1 VPGRALWSKVALG
14 RRQHGWKGSPLLF
27 LFVTVFVDMIGY
39 GIVIPLLPFY
49 AQQHVPGAVVI
60 GLLGSLY
67 AAMQFFGGPFLGG
80 LSDRAGRRPVL
91 LVCLLGTSLAYLL
104 LGLANTLLVLV
115 AAVALAGAAAGTLAT
130 AQAYIADS
138 TSPEDRARGLGLI
151 GAAFGLGLITG
162 PVLGGLL
169 SLFSLS
175 APAFAAS
182 ALALGNVAFG
192 FFVLPES
199 LPVLRRTATPILR
212 LNPISQLRSVLR
224 ISGIRTMLLVVFLL
238 NLSFAG
244 LLTNFPLFSN
254 VRFGWDATANAFFF
268 AFVGVCAVLTQ
279 GVLLGR
285 LQPRFGEKRLLL
297 GGLALMAFTLAL
309 IAVVPSGPLLYPVV
323 GILAVGTGLAI
334 PALTA
339 LISRRVSEREQG
351 KVMGGQ
357 QAILSLTLISAPLIS
372 GLAFDHL
379 GVPAPYWIGSL
390 LAALALL
397 VAAATLLPELR
408 TILLGRNT
416 AKPFF
421 SRRNAV
427 RKPRKPGG

>member
-1 VPGRALWSKVALG
+1 MA
-14 RRQHGWKGSPLLF
+14 F
-27 LFVTVFVDMIGY
+27 LFITVFVDMMGY

-49 AQQHVPGAVVI
+49 AQQFAPGAVLI

-80 LSDRAGRRPVL
+80 LSDRSGRRPVL
-91 LVCLLGTSLAYLL
+91 LLCLFGSSFAYLL
-104 LGLANTLLVLV
+104 LAVSDTLLLLV
-115 AAVALAGAAAGTLAT
+115 VAVALAGVAGGTLAT

-151 GAAFGLGLITG
+151 GAAFGLGLIAG

-169 SLFSLS
+169 SIFSLS

-182 ALALGNVAFG
+182 VLALGNVAFG

-199 LPVLRRTATPILR
+199 LPVVRRTSTPILY
-212 LNPISQLRSVLR
+212 LNPISQLGGVLR
-224 ISGIRTMLLVVFLL
+224 MGGIRTLLLAVFLV

-297 GGLALMAFTLAL
+297 GGLALMALDLGLVAL
-309 IAVVPSGPLLYPVV
+309 VPYGPLLYPVV
-323 GILAVGTGLAI
+323 GMLALGTGLAI

-339 LISRRVSEREQG
+339 LISHRVSGREQG

-357 QAILSLTLISAPLIS
+357 QAILSLTLILGPVIS

-379 GVPAPYWIGSL
+379 GVPSPYWIGSL
-390 LAALALL
+390 LTALALL
-397 VAAATLLPELR
+397 VAAANLSPKLR
-408 TILLGRNT
+408 TTILGWRT
-416 AKPFF
+416 AKWTFYGW
-421 SRRNAV
+421 SS
-427 RKPRKPGG
+427 

>member
-1 VPGRALWSKVALG
+1 MLDRTLQGTLVAGKLL
-14 RRQHGWKGSPLLF
+14 RGSPLLF

-49 AQQHVPGAVVI
+49 VQQQASGAALV

-67 AAMQFFGGPFLGG
+67 AAMQFVGGPFLGG
-80 LSDRAGRRPVL
+80 LSDRVGRRPVL
-91 LVCLLGTSLAYLL
+91 LLCLFGTSFAYLL
-104 LGLANTLLVLV
+104 LGLADTLLLLV
-115 AAVALAGAAAGTLAT
+115 AAVVLAGGAAGTLAT

-138 TSPEDRARGLGLI
+138 TLAGDRARGLGLI
-151 GAAFGLGLITG
+151 GAAFGLGLIAG

-169 SLFSLS
+169 SLYSLG

-182 ALALGNVAFG
+182 ALALCNVAFG

-199 LPVLRRTATPILR
+199 LPLTRRTSTPILE
-212 LNPISQLRSVLR
+212 LNPVSQLAGVLGVG
-224 ISGIRTMLLVVFLL
+224 SIRALLLAVFLL

-254 VRFGWDATANAFFF
+254 ARFGWDATANAFFF

-297 GGLALMAFTLAL
+297 GGLALMAVNLGLMAL
-309 IAVVPSGPLLYPVV
+309 VPLGSLLYPVV
-323 GILAVGTGLAI
+323 GVLAVGTGLAI
-334 PALTA
+334 PSLTA
-339 LISRRVSEREQG
+339 LISHRVSEREQG

-357 QAILSLTLISAPLIS
+357 QAILSLTLILGPTIS
-372 GLAFDHL
+372 GLTFDRL
-379 GVPAPYWIGSL
+379 GAPAPYWVGSL

-397 VAAATLLPELR
+397 AAAAALVPRGVHERYTSR
-408 TILLGRNT
+408 T
-416 AKPFF
+416 
-421 SRRNAV
+421 
-427 RKPRKPGG
+427 PREPGA

>member
-1 VPGRALWSKVALG
+1 VLE
-14 RRQHGWKGSPLLF
+14 RRTRRRSPLLF

-49 AQQHVPGAVVI
+49 VRQYASGAVLI

-67 AAMQFFGGPFLGG
+67 AAMQFVGGPFLGG

-91 LVCLLGTSLAYLL
+91 LLCLSGASLAYLL
-104 LGLANTLLVLV
+104 LGLADTLLLLV
-115 AAVALAGAAAGTLAT
+115 TAVALAGGAGGTQAT

-138 TSPEDRARGLGLI
+138 TAPEDRARGLGLI
-151 GAAFGLGLITG
+151 GAAFGLGLIAG

-169 SLFSLS
+169 SLFSLG

-182 ALALGNVAFG
+182 ALALSNVVFG
-192 FFVLPES
+192 LFVLPES
-199 LPVLRRTATPILR
+199 LPAEHRASTPILR
-212 LNPISQLRSVLR
+212 LNPVSQLGGVLKM
-224 ISGIRTMLLVVFLL
+224 GDIRALLLAVFLL

-254 VRFGWDATANAFFF
+254 VRFGWDATGNAFFF

-285 LQPRFGEKRLLL
+285 LQPLFGEGQLLL
-297 GGLALMAFTLAL
+297 GGLSLMALNLGL
-309 IAVVPSGPLLYPVV
+309 IALVPSGWMLYPVV
-323 GILAVGTGLAI
+323 GVLAVGTGLAI
-334 PALTA
+334 PSLTA
-339 LISRRVSEREQG
+339 LISRRVSGQEQG

-357 QAILSLTLISAPLIS
+357 QAILSLTLILGPVIA

-379 GVPAPYWIGSL
+379 GGPAPYWIGGF

-397 VAAATLLPELR
+397 VAAATLLPKRRKNL
-408 TILLGRNT
+408 TGRRVAGKIFPEQNT
-416 AKPFF
+416 
-421 SRRNAV
+421 V
-427 RKPRKPGG
+427 RKAREPRA

>member
-1 VPGRALWSKVALG
+1 MRRAS
-14 RRQHGWKGSPLLF
+14 RGSSLVF
-27 LFVTVFVDMIGY
+27 LFVTVFLDMTGY

-49 AQQHVPGAVVI
+49 VQQYAPGAVLI

-91 LVCLLGTSLAYLL
+91 LLCLFGTSLAYLL
-104 LGLANTLLVLV
+104 LGLADSLLLLIT
-115 AAVALAGAAAGTLAT
+115 AVVLAGGASGTLAA

-138 TSPEDRARGLGLI
+138 TTPADRARGLGLI
-151 GAAFGLGLITG
+151 GAAFGLGLISG
-162 PVLGGLL
+162 PILGGLL

-182 ALALGNVAFG
+182 ILALANVAFRL
-192 FFVLPES
+192 FILPES
-199 LPVLRRTATPILR
+199 LPITRRTSTPILH
-212 LNPISQLRSVLR
+212 LNPFTQLSSMLGMV
-224 ISGIRTMLLVVFLL
+224 SIRALLLAVFLL

-279 GVLLGR
+279 GVLLGK
-285 LQPRFGEKRLLL
+285 LQPRFGEVRLLL
-297 GGLALMAFTLAL
+297 GGLALMALNLGLMAL
-309 IAVVPSGPLLYPVV
+309 VSFGPLLYPVI
-323 GILAVGTGLAI
+323 GILAIGTGLAI

-357 QAILSLTLISAPLIS
+357 QAILSLTLL
-372 GLAFDHL
+372 
-379 GVPAPYWIGSL
+379 IGS
-390 LAALALL
+390 
-397 VAAATLLPELR
+397 
-408 TILLGRNT
+408 
-416 AKPFF
+416 
-421 SRRNAV
+421 
-427 RKPRKPGG
+427 

>member
-1 VPGRALWSKVALG
+1 MLEQERHMRGR
-14 RRQHGWKGSPLLF
+14 SPLLF

-39 GIVIPLLPFY
+39 GIVVPLLPFY
-49 AQQHVPGAVVI
+49 IQQHAIGAALV

-67 AAMQFFGGPFLGG
+67 AAMQFVGSPFLGG

-91 LVCLLGTSLAYLL
+91 LLCLSGASLAYLL
-104 LGLANTLLVLV
+104 LGLASTLFSVV
-115 AAVALAGAAAGTLAT
+115 VAVALAGVAAGTQAT

-162 PVLGGLL
+162 PALGGLL
-169 SLFSLS
+169 SLYSLS

-192 FFVLPES
+192 FFILPES
-199 LPVLRRTATPILR
+199 LPTERRTSGPILH
-212 LNPISQLRSVLR
+212 LNPISQLGGLLKLGS
-224 ISGIRTMLLVVFLL
+224 IRKLLLVVFLL

-254 VRFGWDATANAFFF
+254 ARFEWDATANAFFF

-279 GVLLGR
+279 GALLGR
-285 LQPRFGEKRLLL
+285 LQSRFGEERLLL
-297 GGLALMAFTLAL
+297 GGLSLMVVNLGLMAL
-309 IAVVPSGPLLYPVV
+309 IPFSWMLYPVV
-323 GILAVGTGLAI
+323 GVLAVGIGLAI

-339 LISRRVSEREQG
+339 LISHRVSMRDQG
-351 KVMGGQ
+351 KVMGWQ
-357 QAILSLTLISAPLIS
+357 QAILSLTLILGSLIS
-372 GLAFDHL
+372 GLTFDHL

-397 VAAATLLPELR
+397 VAAATLLQR
-408 TILLGRNT
+408 IFSGRG
-416 AKPFF
+416 AF
-421 SRRNAV
+421 
-427 RKPRKPGG
+427 RKPRKLGE